1 MIGSKYFLH
10 YDGAVRKLSSSAV
23 IRSRAWRGV
32 SHVHLVALRIDHRVC
47 SEQFVTV
54 AVIGR
59 LADVPVLIDQLKPV
73 EVLRALGICSLIPC
87 QNNCREDDNERRNAT
102 HHLWALFFLLYRVVD
117 GMNGES
123 DSIS

>member
-1 MIGSKYFLH
+1 MIGSEYFLH

-32 SHVHLVALRIDHRVC
+32 SHVHLVALWIDHRVC

-59 LADVPVLIDQLKPV
+59 LADVPVLIDQLEAI
-73 EVLRALGICSLIPC
+73 EVCSALGPDWLRTHQDQYSE
-87 QNNCREDDNERRNAT
+87 RENEKRNASG
-102 HHLWALFFLLYRVVD
+102 H
-117 GMNGES
+117 
-123 DSIS
+123 